1 MEKER
6 TWACNKSVITDYWL
20 RFLPLFNRDPRLIFG
35 ADETDMRPGSRFKVI
50 TPSGH
55 PGFTHDDE
63 VAKHITAMCV
73 HSAGGAPAPP
83 FILLSQLTKLPRDLA
98 TPEVCSPDVAWFAS
112 SDRGYM
118 TEKTFYI
125 WTCMFLA
132 WLTGYRA
139 SVLPDRLKQA
149 NILLVMDGC
158 LAPEALRLFSKHNV
172 TVLIL
177 PAHTTHLLQPF
188 DVVLAGPLKA
198 AFRHYLTEEKA
209 KLRDIHMTGAART
222 RSILVRAFIRAWR
235 TVATPGACVRSF
247 GAVGIFPISPY
258 VVLESP
264 FVTDVS
270 PAEAD
275 KNLNMKLFTDP
286 GVMQF
291 LDSQLKRPRFPEADH
306 PVELCG
312 QSNVI
317 TFFKSG
323 EHGRLLSE
331 MPTLFWINDGRWT
344 VVSRNTSPALTPV
357 RPEVLLAI
365 MKRLTTDSQKD
376 GEEML
381 HFQSD
386 QNQAAVHLRGDV
398 VRSAALQLSK
408 EIALKL
414 AVERIQTLEHVLTE
428 KLATDVRQLI
438 LSHLQDAE
446 IAPTIRDVILEN
458 VNECSIIAIQGALQM
473 LTNPLESHSE

>member
-1 MEKER
+1 M
-6 TWACNKSVITDYWL
+6 
-20 RFLPLFNRDPRLIFG
+20 
-35 ADETDMRPGSRFKVI
+35 
-50 TPSGH
+50 
-55 PGFTHDDE
+55 
-63 VAKHITAMCV
+63 
-73 HSAGGAPAPP
+73 
-83 FILLSQLTKLPRDLA
+83 
-98 TPEVCSPDVAWFAS
+98 
-112 SDRGYM
+112 
-118 TEKTFYI
+118 
-125 WTCMFLA
+125 
-132 WLTGYRA
+132 
-139 SVLPDRLKQA
+139 
-149 NILLVMDGC
+149 
-158 LAPEALRLFSKHNV
+158 
-172 TVLIL
+172 
-177 PAHTTHLLQPF
+177 
-188 DVVLAGPLKA
+188 
-198 AFRHYLTEEKA
+198 
-209 KLRDIHMTGAART
+209 
-222 RSILVRAFIRAWR
+222 
-235 TVATPGACVRSF
+235 RSF

-446 IAPTIRDVILEN
+446 IAPTIREVILEN